1 MRARLSKI
9 SITNK
14 HWTVSKLALP
24 LKHDENSFSVD
35 LLTRLNIVATVYWLF
50 SSNRTPALGCD
61 GYDRFPESD
70 YIVAMKRGHA
80 YKIPLKDHNGQT
92 IAYDKLKS
100 IFEAIIQQTPEE
112 TNWTSLLTTA
122 NRDEWAKVS
131 MHSFFIFLS

>member
-1 MRARLSKI
+1 MQ
-9 SITNK
+9 
-14 HWTVSKLALP
+14 
-24 LKHDENSFSVD
+24 
-35 LLTRLNIVATVYWLF
+35 LLMRLNIVATVYWLF

-80 YKIPLKDHNGQT
+80 YKIPLTGHNGQT
-92 IAYDKLKS
+92 ITYDKLKS

-131 MHSFFIFLS
+131 IHSFSSFFSQLLRVFPEKGAFEANSAPGP